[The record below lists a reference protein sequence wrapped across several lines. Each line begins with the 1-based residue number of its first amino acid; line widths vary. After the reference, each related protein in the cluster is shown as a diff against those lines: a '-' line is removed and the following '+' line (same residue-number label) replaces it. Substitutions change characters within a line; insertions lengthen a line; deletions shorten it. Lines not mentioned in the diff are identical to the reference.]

1 MREQE
6 PTMKS
11 TQFNRQQA
19 QAGFT
24 LIELIVVIVILG
36 ILAATALPRMFDMSG
51 QARLAK
57 MQAALGAVK
66 AASATAHAA
75 WLMNGGQYECSACA
89 TPVTQAQAS
98 VTAEGQ
104 NVVMIGGYPDVG
116 NDGMTNAVP
125 GTAIGGIVTA
135 ANLSTADYTI
145 TTFALNGSTNTKD
158 NITIAS
164 DTAHPKCSFTYTEA
178 TQTAGT
184 ATTAPSVAAG
194 SEAKVV
200 SSNLSLAN
208 CS

>member
-1 MREQE
+1 
-6 PTMKS
+6 MKS
-11 TQFNRQQA
+11 TQFIRKQA

-75 WLMNGGQYECSACA
+75 WLMNGGVYECSTCA
-89 TPVTQAQAS
+89 TALIQPLSKVK
-98 VTAEGQ
+98 AEGVD
-104 NVVMIGGYPDVG
+104 VVMVGGYPDVG
-116 NDGMTNAVP
+116 NDGMANAVT
-125 GTAIGGIVTA
+125 TATGGIVSA
-135 ANLSTADYTI
+135 ANLSTSDYKL
-145 TTFALNGSTNTKD
+145 TTFAPASGSATATATNLSV
-158 NITIAS
+158 AS
-164 DTAHPKCSFTYTEA
+164 DDAHPNCRFTYTEA

-184 ATTAPSVAAG
+184 TTTAPSVAAG
-194 SEAKVV
+194 SEAKVDAT
-200 SSNLSLAN
+200 LLTLAN

>member
-1 MREQE
+1 
-6 PTMKS
+6 MKS
-11 TQFNRQQA
+11 THIIRKQA

-75 WLMNGGQYECSACA
+75 WLMNGGLYECSACVPA
-89 TPVTQAQAS
+89 VTQAQAT

-104 NVVMIGGYPDVG
+104 TVVMVGGYPDVG
-116 NDGMTNAVP
+116 GDGMTNSAT
-125 GTAIGGIVTA
+125 TATGGIVTA
-135 ANLSTADYTI
+135 ANLSTTDYVI
-145 TTFALNGSTNTKD
+145 NSFAINTTTPATNN
-158 NITIAS
+158 NITVAS
-164 DTAHPKCSFTYTEA
+164 DSSHTKCSFTYTEA
-178 TQTAGT
+178 VQTPGT
-184 ATTAPSVAAG
+184 ATTPPSVSAANV
-194 SEAKVV
+194 AKIDAT
-200 SSNLSLAN
+200 NLTLAN

>member
-1 MREQE
+1 
-6 PTMKS
+6 MKS
-11 TQFNRQQA
+11 SQIFRKQA

-75 WLMNGGQYECSACA
+75 WLMNGGLYECSAC
-89 TPVTQAQAS
+89 TTVVTQAQAS

-104 NVVMIGGYPDVG
+104 TVNMIGGYPDVG
-116 NDGMTNAVP
+116 NDGMTNAVAP
-125 GTAIGGIVTA
+125 TAVGGIVTA
-135 ANLSTADYTI
+135 ANLSATDYVLN
-145 TTFALNGSTNTKD
+145 TFAFGAAIATKD
-158 NITIAS
+158 NVTVSS
-164 DTAHPKCSFTYTEA
+164 DAAHPKCSFTYTEA
-178 TQTAGT
+178 TQVAGT
-184 ATTAPSVAAG
+184 ATTAASTSAPPAFTTT
-194 SEAKVV
+194 
-200 SSNLSLAN
+200 NLTLAN